1 MTPTSIRR
9 SGIALLTLSC
19 TAAFA
24 QAEPIIG
31 RDIDANRFIV
41 GHPASPTWTRPH
53 SLGEHPAVLVAAR
66 AKHPGSMIDANTFTV
81 LPPAS
86 VRWLASGEPE
96 TLQLA
101 NALSRTERR

>member
-1 MTPTSIRR
+1 MTQTFIRR
-9 SGIALLTLSC
+9 TGATLLMLSC

-24 QAEPIIG
+24 QAEPFIG

-53 SLGEHPAVLVAAR
+53 SLGEHPAVLIAAR
-66 AKHPGSMIDANTFTV
+66 AKHPGNSIDANTFTV

-96 TLQLA
+96 TLRLA
-101 NALSRTERR
+101 NALSRAEPR

>member
-1 MTPTSIRR
+1 MTPTFIRR
-9 SGIALLTLSC
+9 TGAALLMLSC

-24 QAEPIIG
+24 QAELIIG

-53 SLGEHPAVLVAAR
+53 SLGEHPAVLIAAR
-66 AKHPGSMIDANTFTV
+66 AKHPGTTIDANSFTV

-86 VRWLASGEPE
+86 VRWLASGEPD
-96 TLQLA
+96 TVKLA
-101 NALSRTERR
+101 NATARAEPR